1 MSGFEWNKVM
11 GAVLLAGLIASLAGF
26 FSRVMVHPVE
36 LKENAY
42 VVEVA
47 EDTTAA
53 GDAGAKDTGPG
64 DIKAM
69 LAKADVAKGQKLSSK
84 CTSCHN
90 FEEGGATKIG
100 PDLYNIVGAKQ
111 ASKDFAY
118 SAALTGKKGTWTY
131 DELNHWLYNPKD
143 YAPGTKMVFVGLKK
157 DDERAD
163 LIAWLRTLSP
173 SPIPLPK

>member
-26 FSRVMVHPVE
+26 FSRVMVQPVA

-47 EDTTAA
+47 EDTSTAG
-53 GDAGAKDTGPG
+53 GDATKDAGPG
-64 DIKAM
+64 DIKAL

-84 CTSCHN
+84 CVSCHN
-90 FEEGGATKIG
+90 FEEGGATKVG

-118 SAALTGKKGTWTY
+118 SAALSGKKGTWTY
-131 DELNHWLYNPKD
+131 DDLNHWLYDPKG

-173 SPIPLPK
+173 NPIPLPK

>member
-11 GAVLLAGLIASLAGF
+11 GAILLAGLVASLAGF
-26 FSRVMVHPVE
+26 VSREAVHPTE

-47 EDTTAA
+47 ED
-53 GDAGAKDTGPG
+53 AGASSAAAPKDTGPA
-64 DIKAM
+64 DIKPM

-84 CTSCHN
+84 CVSCHN
-90 FEEGGATKIG
+90 FEEGGAAKVG

-118 SAALTGKKGTWTY
+118 SAAMKAKTGTWTY
-131 DELNHWLYNPKD
+131 DELNHWLYDPKG
-143 YAPGTKMVFVGLKK
+143 YAPGTKMTYVGMKK

-173 SPIPLPK
+173 SPVPLPK